1 MPVEAQANQF
11 IIRETRLI
19 IIFPSLSLSPSTRL
33 QLSFPSRAN
42 IFNDKIRIENDK
54 LKKRMKKKSIS
65 VVGKQFGEAC
75 FSLPSS
81 FPRLFAMTLS
91 EINRSLF
98 KIDF

>member
-54 LKKRMKKKSIS
+54 LKKKNEEKKYQRRRKAIW
-65 VVGKQFGEAC
+65 
-75 FSLPSS
+75 
-81 FPRLFAMTLS
+81 
-91 EINRSLF
+91 RSLF
-98 KIDF
+98 LSPFLLSQTLRHHAIGDK